1 MPAKDPSRS
10 WLCVLR
16 QPTDEQRA
24 TLLAKAGDRTLVF
37 KAGLLE
43 LEGGGVQAWFAARDP
58 NKLAVMKVPASW
70 MQRNILNVGWHRSE
84 MERWDELSD
93 SGSAWRTFD
102 NSTVQPIVR
111 NGFRRWLPSFLQP
124 MQVDKLPPPEPHDGS
139 QVLSQEQPQ
148 QQ

>member
-1 MPAKDPSRS
+1 MPAKNPSRS

-16 QPTDEQRA
+16 QPAEEQRA

-43 LEGGGVQAWFAARDP
+43 LEGGGLQAWFAAKDP
-58 NKLAVMKVPASW
+58 NKLAVMKVRASW

-93 SGSAWRTFD
+93 TGSAWRAFD
-102 NSTVQPIVR
+102 NSTVGR
-111 NGFRRWLPSFLQP
+111 PSDP
-124 MQVDKLPPPEPHDGS
+124 SAPRPSEGSARAARVTQVCRTLVKGS
-139 QVLSQEQPQ
+139 TRAARVT
-148 QQ
+148 